1 MPYHQTYKCN
11 LALPPWLTLAATSLL
26 PMNAET
32 ELAKSYR
39 PITCLSFM
47 YKIYTSCLNSLLH
60 HCQHHNI
67 KISEHAVEN
76 KEVWG
81 CIEQLLINNSNYV
94 SSGKQEIKTS
104 SQYGLIIRKILT
116 HST

>member
-1 MPYHQTYKCN
+1 MQKQN
-11 LALPPWLTLAATSLL
+11 LQKVTDQLL
-26 PMNAET
+26 V
-32 ELAKSYR
+32 
-39 PITCLSFM
+39 LSFM
-47 YKIYTSCLNSLLH
+47 YKIYTSCLNSFLH

-67 KISEHAVEN
+67 KISEHTVEN

-81 CIEQLLINNSNYV
+81 CIEQLLINNSNDV